1 MTNAVNQE
9 TDSLYSGQQ
18 VRSRVLVVD
27 DVPTN
32 RSVLKSLL
40 VKPDCTVFEAE
51 NGVRALEIINNND
64 LDLIVLD
71 VVMPGMDGI
80 EVLARIREKFSSS
93 KLPVLMLTVKD
104 DIEDIVRALE
114 IGAND
119 YVTRPIDY
127 AVLVARINTLIT
139 YKINQD
145 SFQESHNAL
154 KSRIAER
161 TSELLRANQALKVEV
176 SEKLN
181 VQEQFRLSE
190 DRYRVLYNDTP
201 SMFFTLDG
209 DGKILSVN
217 QFGADYLGYDVQSLF
232 GKNIIALHPAFD
244 HAFVSSRIHNAMKQP
259 GDIHRWESCMLHN
272 NHSKVWVRT
281 AARVMPAEH
290 PSEHTILLV
299 CEDISVAHKL
309 SEQLTYQAK
318 HDALTGLVN
327 RYEFELRLQE
337 LLNEA
342 VRNRSQH
349 ALLYMDL
356 DQFKVINDTCGH
368 DAGDELLRQ
377 LAKLLKSYITDHDT
391 LARIGGDEFAVLLE
405 HCDLNFATSVG
416 QTLHR
421 AIMEYQFVW
430 REASFNINV
439 SIGVVAIEHTAQDI
453 ATLLRAADTACYSAK
468 EEGPKHVHVYQPDDE
483 EVVRRHREMGW
494 IAKINKALE
503 EDRFEL
509 YYQPIIPVY
518 ESAPPKQR
526 VHRYELLLRMR
537 NDNEEI
543 IEPGSFLPAAERY
556 KSAMR
561 LDRWVVDRALRW
573 LSNHPGHLEKLEIC
587 SINLSGQ
594 SVSDKDFLHYLH
606 DQLVLSTVP
615 PSKLC
620 FELTETTTIA
630 NLSSAI
636 EFMEEMKER
645 GCRFALDDFG
655 TGLSSFEYL
664 KKLPVDFIK
673 IDGQFIRDV
682 ASDPVNYAMVGSIKE
697 IARVMS
703 KQTIA
708 EFVETEATLSILK
721 EIGVD
726 YAQGYFVSIPKPIR
740 TLIAASSADTAPL
753 PIRGQ

>member
-1 MTNAVNQE
+1 MKNAVNQ
-9 TDSLYSGQQ
+9 DSDSFYPGRK

-40 VKPDCTVFEAE
+40 VKPDCKVFEAE
-51 NGVRALEIINNND
+51 SGTRALEIINNND

-80 EVLARIREKFSSS
+80 EVLTRIRENFSSS
-93 KLPVLMLTVKD
+93 ELPVLMLTVKD
-104 DIEDIVRALE
+104 DIADIVRALE

-139 YKINQD
+139 YKINRD
-145 SFQESHNAL
+145 SVHESHNAL

-176 SEKLN
+176 SERIN
-181 VQEQFRLSE
+181 VEEQFKLSE

-217 QFGADYLGYDVQSLF
+217 QFGADYLGYAMRNLF
-232 GKNIIALHPAFD
+232 GRNITALHPAFD
-244 HAFVSSRIHNAMKQP
+244 HAFVSNRIQNCLKRP
-259 GDIHRWESCMLHN
+259 DNVHRWESCMLHN
-272 NHSKVWVRT
+272 DHSKVWVRT
-281 AARVMPAEH
+281 TARVLPAGQE
-290 PSEHTILLV
+290 SEQTILLV
-299 CEDISVAHKL
+299 CEDITEAHNL

-342 VRNRSQH
+342 VRNKSQH

-377 LAKLLKSYITDHDT
+377 LAKLLRTYITDHDT

-405 HCDLNFATSVG
+405 HSDLKFATSVG
-416 QTLHR
+416 RTLHR
-421 AIMEYQFVW
+421 AIMDYQFVW
-430 REASFNINV
+430 RDASFSINV
-439 SIGVVAIEHTAQDI
+439 SIGVVAIEQTAQDI

-483 EVVRRHREMGW
+483 EVVRRHREMAW

-509 YYQPIIPVY
+509 YYQPIVPVY
-518 ESAPPKQR
+518 QSAPSERR

-537 NDNEEI
+537 NENEEI
-543 IEPGSFLPAAERY
+543 ILPGSFLPAAERY

-573 LSNHPGHLEKLEIC
+573 LSNHPGHLEMLEIC

-594 SVSDKDFLHYLH
+594 SISDKDFLQYLL
-606 DQLVLSTVP
+606 DKLVLSNVP

-636 EFMEEMKER
+636 EFMEETKER

-682 ASDPVNYAMVGSIKE
+682 ATDPINYAMVGSIKE

-708 EFVETEATLSILK
+708 EFVETEATLSTLK

-726 YAQGYFVSIPKPIR
+726 YAQGHIVSIPKPIR
-740 TLIAASSADTAPL
+740 TLIAT
-753 PIRGQ
+753 R